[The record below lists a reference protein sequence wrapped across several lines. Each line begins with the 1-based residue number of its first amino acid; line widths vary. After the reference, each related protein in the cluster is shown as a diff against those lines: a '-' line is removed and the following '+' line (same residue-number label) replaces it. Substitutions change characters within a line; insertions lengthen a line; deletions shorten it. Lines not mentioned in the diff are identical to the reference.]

1 MAGGKKRR
9 RGLTEDER
17 ELWQKAVKSAEP
29 LTRRSISERL
39 PELAAPQS
47 VVVSPVVAGSKAIT
61 PFRVGEIA
69 ATARARSAL
78 APRIDEII
86 PHAAPNM
93 DRRNFDRLRKGR
105 MKVEAKLDLHGM
117 TLTEAHPALS
127 GFVRRAHQ
135 DGKRLL
141 LVITGKGKTGK
152 DDGVMP
158 RQRGLLRH
166 QVPQWLNQAP
176 LAPLIL
182 QVVPAQQRDGGQGAL
197 YVYLRRNR

>member
-1 MAGGKKRR
+1 MAGGRKRR
-9 RGLTEDER
+9 RGLTEDEQ

-29 LTRRSISERL
+29 LAKRAPSERV
-39 PELAAPQS
+39 PEMMVTPAASRPTPKS
-47 VVVSPVVAGSKAIT
+47 GSEGIT
-61 PFRVGEIA
+61 PFQVGELA
-69 ATARARSAL
+69 ATARARSVL

-86 PHAAPNM
+86 PHAVPNM

-127 GFVRRAHQ
+127 GFVRKAHQ

-141 LVITGKGKTGK
+141 LVITGKGKTGT

-166 QVPQWLNQAP
+166 QVPQWLNQSP
-176 LAPLIL
+176 LSPLIL

-197 YVYLRRNR
+197 YVYLRRSR